1 MAKNLIRIVGDSI
14 VGAACAKAGIPE
26 ALDLYASLNKD
37 ISQLQSDYG
46 NFLAEAVKYGGPIA
60 IFALTAAVTTLAV
73 VATDKYIKNL

>member
-37 ISQLQSDYG
+37 ISQCKIS
-46 NFLAEAVKYGGPIA
+46 
-60 IFALTAAVTTLAV
+60 
-73 VATDKYIKNL
+73 